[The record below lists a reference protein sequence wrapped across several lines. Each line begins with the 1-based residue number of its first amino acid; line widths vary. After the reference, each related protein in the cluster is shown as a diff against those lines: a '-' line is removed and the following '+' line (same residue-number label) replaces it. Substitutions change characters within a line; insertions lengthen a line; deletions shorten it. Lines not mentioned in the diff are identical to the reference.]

1 MARAESAQLYVENAL
16 EAFEVFPDLFMTE
29 AVMIKTPNGRQR
41 FDLRPDQ
48 RSLLTDFSL
57 YRFNIVTKARQVGF
71 STLVS
76 SYMLWRALFRED
88 EVIDIFADKELSAKK
103 LIRKV
108 KFGYERLPRWLK
120 DALPKPVQ
128 TNMQAWTFD
137 NGSSI
142 EAFTATKDSGRGES
156 ATLVVLDEW
165 ASYREDGAEKAWA
178 AIEPTIDIGGQFI
191 GGSSAQGLESFFK
204 TMWDEAAGDPEW
216 RRTFV
221 PYNVVPHRG
230 QQWWERRMAAH
241 KRRGTEWIMHQEYP
255 RDPDEAFVKS
265 GNVVFDSDR
274 LIDLAAQMLP
284 PIIQGYLDYKGQIV
298 YRAEGPLH
306 IWQTPVA
313 GADYVIGAD
322 VAEGLERGD
331 FSDATVMAASDLVRG
346 GQRILSRGE
355 VVARWRD
362 KIDPDEFG
370 DVLDRLGRMYGTAL
384 VGVESNNHGI
394 ATLSKLRSNGYPR
407 VYRQRTLD
415 TRTKTETER
424 LGWMTTRRSKPYMI
438 DGLGAMIRTGELIFY
453 DDRLRRELL
462 SYIRQPNGVL
472 GDRNIHDDAV
482 MSAAIAAVM
491 LEHVHE
497 AIYRRPDEVPA
508 YGSLAWMLKEAG
520 MSLDPTEPTRKKEA
534 WM

>member
-1 MARAESAQLYVENAL
+1 MARADIASLYVESAL
-16 EAFEVFPDLFMTE
+16 GAFEMFPDLFMTE
-29 AVMIKTPNGRQR
+29 AVQIKTPNGRMP
-41 FDLRPDQ
+41 FSLRPDQ
-48 RSLLTDFSL
+48 KSLLTDFGL
-57 YRFNIVTKARQVGF
+57 YRYNVVLKSRQVGF

-76 SYMLWRALFRED
+76 AYITWRALFRED
-88 EVIDIFADKELSAKK
+88 EVIDIFADKELNAKK

-108 KFGYERLPRWLK
+108 KFTYERLPRWLK

-128 TNMQAWTFD
+128 MNLQSWTFD

-156 ATLVVLDEW
+156 ATLAILDEW
-165 ASYREDGAEKAWA
+165 ASYREDGAERAWA

-204 TMWDEAAGDPEW
+204 TMWDEASGDPEW

-221 PYNVVPHRG
+221 PYHVVPHRG
-230 QQWWERRMAAH
+230 ADWWDRRMAQH
-241 KRRGTEWIMHQEYP
+241 KRRGTDWIMHQEYP
-255 RDPDEAFVKS
+255 RDPEEAFVKS

-274 LIDLAAQMLP
+274 LISLHDSMMA
-284 PIIQGYLDYKGQIV
+284 PIIQGYLDDRGQVV
-298 YRAEGPLH
+298 YRTEGPLS
-306 IWQTPVA
+306 IWSSPIA
-313 GADYVIGAD
+313 GVDYVVGAD

-331 FSDATVMAASDLVRG
+331 FSDATVMAAQDLTRG
-346 GQRILSRGE
+346 GRRILSRGE

-370 DVLDRLGRMYGTAL
+370 DVLNKLARMYGTAL

-394 ATLSKLRSNGYPR
+394 ATLSRLRAIGYPR
-407 VYRQRTLD
+407 VYRQRILD
-415 TRTKTETER
+415 QRSKTETER

-438 DGLGAMIRTGELIFY
+438 DALGAMIRTGELLFY
-453 DDRLRRELL
+453 DERLRKEML
-462 SYIRQPNGVL
+462 SYIRQPNGAL

-482 MSAAIAAVM
+482 MSCSIAAVM
-491 LEHVHE
+491 LEHTSDPL
-497 AIYRRPDEVPA
+497 YRRPDRVPN
-508 YGSLAWMLKEAG
+508 YGSLAWMLQQAKIP
-520 MSLDPTEPTRKKEA
+520 LDPSTPKRAEER

>member
-1 MARAESAQLYVENAL
+1 MASTDVAGLYVEAAL
-16 EAFEVFPDLFMTE
+16 EAFEVAPDLFMTE
-29 AVMIKTPNGRQR
+29 AVMIKTPNGRMP
-41 FDLRPDQ
+41 FLLRPDQ
-48 RSLLTDFSL
+48 RSLLKDFEL
-57 YRFNIVTKARQVGF
+57 YRFNICLKARQVGF

-76 SYMLWRALFRED
+76 SYILWRALFRED
-88 EVIDIFADKELSAKK
+88 EVIDLFADKELNAKK

-108 KFGYERLPRWLK
+108 KFGYERLPHWLK

-128 TNMQAWTFD
+128 TNLQSWTFD

-204 TMWDEAAGDPEW
+204 TMWDEAAGDAEW

-230 QQWWERRMAAH
+230 PQWWEQRFKQH
-241 KRRGTEWIMHQEYP
+241 QRRGTDWIMHQEYP
-255 RDPDEAFVKS
+255 RDPEEAFVKS

-274 LIDLAAQMLP
+274 LIALQQAMLP
-284 PIIQGYLDYKGQIV
+284 PIMQGYFDHHGQV
-298 YRAEGPLH
+298 TYRAEGPLQV
-306 IWQTPVA
+306 WSTPVA

-331 FSDATVMAASDLVRG
+331 FSDATVMAAQDLVRG
-346 GQRILSRGE
+346 GQRILTRGE
-355 VVARWRD
+355 VVARYRD
-362 KIDPDEFG
+362 KMDPDVFG
-370 DVLDRLGRMYGTAL
+370 EIIDKLGRMYGTAL
-384 VGVESNNHGI
+384 VGVESNNHGV
-394 ATLSKLRSNGYPR
+394 ATLSKLRSIGYPR
-407 VYRQRTLD
+407 IYRQRVLD
-415 TRTKTETER
+415 TRSRQETER
-424 LGWMTTRRSKPYMI
+424 LGWMTTRKSKPYAI
-438 DGLGAMIRTGELIFY
+438 DGLAAMIRTGELLFY

-462 SYIRQPNGVL
+462 SYVRQPNGVL
-472 GDRNIHDDAV
+472 GDRHIHDDAV
-482 MSAAIAAVM
+482 MSCAIASVM

-497 AIYRRPDEVPA
+497 AVYRRPDEVPA
-508 YGSLAWMLKEAG
+508 YGSLAWMLMEAG
-520 MSLDPTEPTRKKEA
+520 IPLDPTQPSKKKEA